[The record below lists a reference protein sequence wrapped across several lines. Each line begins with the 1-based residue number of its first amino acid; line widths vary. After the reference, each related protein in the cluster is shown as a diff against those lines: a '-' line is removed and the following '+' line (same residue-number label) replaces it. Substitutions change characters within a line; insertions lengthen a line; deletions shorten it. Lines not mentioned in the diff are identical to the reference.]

1 MQKEC
6 KSFSEYDKV
15 EANFWKKK
23 IEEYIQNI
31 QKAEN
36 KAFSIQKIMNWNLS
50 KKLSQNITIS
60 VICKE
65 DGDEEYYNFIF
76 NSSKKFKVCYSDSAQ
91 KIIYLFNL
99 VFQNFE
105 KDSSELQALIIPI
118 MEHENAKIAEQDEMR
133 LFAENLM
140 NDSDYEWKLKGNVL
154 QIKLKSMRIIEFV
167 LSRQA
172 INHFWKNNNYTNLL
186 ESIKQIDK
194 HLCKNPFPINIKN
207 SLIDWKS

>member
-76 NSSKKFKVCYSDSAQ
+76 NSSKNLRFAIQILHKKSFIFLILCFKTLK
-91 KIIYLFNL
+91 KIL
-99 VFQNFE
+99 QNY
-105 KDSSELQALIIPI
+105 KP
-118 MEHENAKIAEQDEMR
+118 
-133 LFAENLM
+133 
-140 NDSDYEWKLKGNVL
+140 
-154 QIKLKSMRIIEFV
+154 
-167 LSRQA
+167 
-172 INHFWKNNNYTNLL
+172 
-186 ESIKQIDK
+186 
-194 HLCKNPFPINIKN
+194 
-207 SLIDWKS
+207 